1 MFQATKSGGEKEK
14 VTDKKILVIDDEDD
28 IRQLIQT
35 CLEIMGGW
43 QVLTARSGKEG
54 LICAINEQPN
64 AILLDVMMP
73 DEDGLTTL
81 QKLQNHSATS
91 SIPVV
96 LLTAK
101 GRFVEQ
107 KFTEL
112 GVKAVLNKPFNPLRI
127 ADQIAAVLN

>member
-1 MFQATKSGGEKEK
+1 M
-14 VTDKKILVIDDEDD
+14 TDKKILVIDDEDD

-43 QVLTARSGKEG
+43 HVLTARSGKEG
-54 LICAINEQPN
+54 LLRALNERPD

-81 QKLQNHSATS
+81 QKLQNHPTISN
-91 SIPVV
+91 IPVV
-96 LLTAK
+96 LLTAR
-101 GRFVEQ
+101 GRFIDREFIQ
-107 KFTEL
+107 L
-112 GVKAVLNKPFNPLRI
+112 GVKAVLNKPFNPLKI